1 MHRRERSNVWV
12 VVLVGLLG
20 LFAFPT
26 AAQEKRSPYALP
38 SGRGISGGNFV
49 ARNDFLDINVGP
61 RESNYWAFQFAPN
74 QWGDA
79 VFSEH
84 FPVWTPQWGGVS
96 SFDMEVIQ
104 PFQELIPDRLAEAKL
119 RYRRSDLNQ
128 ELQILRR
135 VQFEPGAVRQFR
147 ITYILTNTGNATIQD
162 LRFFQIIDFDIV
174 DSGGDYAWYNTNSDT
189 VFMNDDRY
197 FRIGFFGS
205 RRSDRHSTG
214 YWSFVLDSD
223 WTDGEL
229 NNQDRFPSTGT
240 TDAGVGLQWNVGDL
254 APGQS
259 WELTVTFVFGG
270 AAGIQ
275 ALIPDRTVGRGREV
289 ILDASAS
296 NSVDQIVSYE
306 WDLDNDGEFDD
317 ATGVQVRWV
326 FNQLGQFLI
335 HVRVRDSAGRED
347 TDSATITVIPDVDLT
362 VASLTVE
369 PSENLKDGTPTTLR
383 AVIRNGGVDPTSGGF
398 YVRFLAGGRFVGERF
413 VSNLAGNSQAEVAV
427 PWRARG
433 GVQQLEV
440 VVDVYNYVP
449 EVEEGNNRSLLNIT
463 PIPPADL
470 AVTEVALSPSEN
482 LVDGQQVQVTVTVT
496 NNGADTVGDFVV
508 RLFVDGGFFGERTVS
523 GGLIG
528 GQSQTVTVPLQ
539 VRARQRSVQAVVDA
553 GDFVGES
560 DEGNNSRELPLPEI
574 PPPDLTVSDLTV
586 SPAENLSHGQRVT
599 LRATVQNIGAT
610 TLVPF
615 RVEFQIAGE
624 TLTQSVTGLQGGQST
639 VVEAVWVAKAGQ
651 HTLRV
656 FADTTRVIPES
667 NEDNNVAERQLPEI
681 TAPDL
686 SVTSIALNP
695 SSGFISGDTVT
706 VAATVQIGGTGRL
719 ISPIPVVLLD
729 NGQRVGTRQLD
740 AGLTAGQNVTLA
752 FSWRVLP
759 GAHTLRVVVDPDNI
773 LPEPNED
780 NNATEQQ
787 VSEIPTPDFALNAV
801 LVPENPFTG
810 QPFRIQ
816 GSVRN
821 GDIATRLNF
830 SVIAEILDINDALV
844 TTDRR
849 NFSNGLPP
857 NGSVDFTF
865 GPFSRMFE
873 WRKVRVRLIFEG
885 DLADA
890 NPDNNT
896 VNFNLPDVPPP
907 DYAVTSVNAVLPSP
921 IGYGQ
926 PVTIRINITNRG
938 GNYRLPVGAPSG
950 IPINV
955 FLNDQLLGNAFVGG
969 LDSGVETTVTFTWV
983 IDRPV
988 NNPTVKVILDPNNQF
1003 PDTDRTNNEAQTSL
1017 TLTVERTDFVAESV
1031 RIVPE
1036 GVPAGRTA
1044 RVEAVVRKGEG
1055 ADYTGRLPV
1064 EVFVD
1069 GVSLGTQVADVRLS
1083 ANEPMA
1089 TLAFNWTVTPGQARR
1104 VRVVVDPRNEIVE
1117 ADETNNTLET
1127 TVDYSATAPDFVVS
1141 SLTFEPQT
1149 GVQQGASVRFTVA
1162 IRNAGAG
1169 VWASDVPVRVTF
1181 NTGFVRTFNL
1191 GNFTPN
1197 EEKQIVFDWL
1207 AVPGSDHVVTV
1218 EIDPE
1223 NRVPESDE
1231 NNNAFSQRLNLVVA
1245 PRPILQITLSA
1256 PPTIVGPGDRVVLGW
1271 EITNSGAAEGTATM
1285 TVSGL
1290 PEGWATV
1297 EPVSGLVPA
1306 NGRLTGQLV
1315 INIPSNWSQAQTF
1328 TITLQ
1333 GQVGTLSLTATQN
1346 LRVETRPIISD
1357 LSPANG
1363 QRLGSTTVTFTWRTQ
1378 LPSTSE
1384 VYIKRPTDT
1393 TYQRFEGE
1401 AGTFHRVVISGLRRN
1416 TSYLFFVRSVSATG
1430 ESQSEERR
1438 IFITNGVI
1446 FSQPEYSAEVR
1457 RDYDQRL
1464 TVTVINTDTRPHTV
1478 KVDLV
1483 DNPYDDAPAGLMGSG
1498 TFDEP
1503 ATINPGEVLTIT
1515 FAAHFQ
1521 DARQT
1526 DYTFRI
1532 RVQTVG
1538 EPELLTDE
1546 AVVRMR
1552 VRQPRANL
1560 QIVQIAEDPLTQV
1573 KTFRVTNI
1581 GDEPATDVTIRP
1593 NDLVAGQVG
1602 MQPLIEHAFLAP
1614 GQSIEFKIFPM
1625 LLPPG
1630 FRPFSPSDIIDA
1642 KVTFENSVPYVG
1654 WNFRPF
1660 DLYILLNGVE
1670 IASLQNTIPLGVFSF
1685 PVPPQAIFPPDVGRS
1700 ARLTMQP
1707 EEVRTLPSEAVQP
1720 IVQKLRSGFNLQVSY
1735 ANRTQQIPVRFFD
1748 NPTRQAGGQFF
1759 IVEKGERMITQQV
1772 QATHCTNQPN
1782 VIVRFSN
1789 GILSA
1794 ELNIRKSN
1802 FNDAHFFN
1810 ASNFKL
1816 DICTRSFKVAVQANS
1831 ETEAR
1836 DIAERLCNV
1845 LTKTPPKPS
1854 AVSVELA
1861 GEGPPFKRG
1870 KPVRVR
1876 AQVTGEGEISVS
1888 TVVAT
1893 FSNGD
1898 TPIALRA
1905 VSANSFEGVWIPTNI
1920 PAGTQTDP
1928 QGNLIFPVTVTV
1940 IASGCGQTATGSRE
1954 TTVKVGGIQIT
1965 ITKPKPEEGFRVD
1978 LPVNG
1983 EARVLIIGKVTD
1995 DEDNGMQ
2002 ATVTAEYWFTELGR
2016 DVPRISSET
2025 KRTSPEG
2032 SFTFDFTSRKPG
2044 ELLVKLF
2051 ANPENNREL
2060 RAFKR
2065 VQGLIL
2071 YKVQLRIAKEGYEF
2085 YRGQKDGQPISELPR
2100 EGDAVKIEIPSA
2112 ETEDLKEIKVQVYGL
2127 QPNNENPPKLEWRPL
2142 KDVVVEVVGGGST
2155 NTNAEG
2161 VAVVPVN
2168 RQASKVIEFSLD
2180 MKPKLDVKIATVPRA
2195 FLARPE
2201 SEGQIWVFLG
2211 KNLSNPTYPQGTQ
2224 PQVRGD
2230 FLVTGRRFRITVTQG
2245 NLTNEIARPLESNP
2259 IAHAVTYNPPQA
2271 LNVGFVE
2278 VKVTAE
2284 DITEDRDKPLYR
2296 AEATFRVFRDAF
2308 LTFHKEGF
2316 EDPEP
2321 RKVDLVEQ
2329 NGLRVLPGIIEGFLV
2344 ALKPGRPIVGADV
2357 TLTYPELERT
2367 IKTQGQY
2374 QRPQEAEIQRDA
2386 GKFRFEV
2393 DANRPEW
2400 TLTDPVRMSFIPEID
2415 RLANTVSQQ
2424 IGSLGYRLPDFSE
2437 RFGFGTEFPYL
2448 WELRYQTDPEKVRK
2462 VIEAA
2467 QRLQAYAELVG
2478 TAHPHMKEY
2487 VKEAVSAVVD
2497 FVIDLLTAKIADL
2510 IVGSVK
2516 VGKGV
2521 GIGKTS
2527 FWKGA
2532 LSERLRQSLVDS
2544 GMNPEK
2550 ARQITERI
2558 VNESLIPNVSR
2569 YKGLTDDVR
2578 YEVRNFLAEL
2588 RQAGEEIT
2596 DDQITAATLALSSY
2610 RKELYEALKDLIG
2623 STLKADIKGMLQSA
2637 LSALGFNLKTNN
2649 ELLDKIIDQVL
2660 GKIAEALQS
2669 GANIVSW
2676 TSNLPDL
2683 VAEGLISF
2691 PLVPEVHTDGLLA
2704 FPLLSGIGYRSRTQR
2719 SLETLLFRF
2728 GRYEFEGDTPTLVGK
2743 IQAAKQNV
2751 EGVRRVFETVTS
2763 PVSNIT
2769 RAIAN
2774 HFDRQQVLT
2783 GQEHFFNKAAQFVA
2797 DIAEGILPV
2806 KTLLTVVLAPV
2817 AVSATEQLQI
2827 LAFRDALGAP
2837 YPPLPG
2843 GITPDQMLGSSIAY
2857 ILNFVSDFGRL
2868 APVPSRSR
2876 QLSEY
2881 ADIVN
2886 QVRTALQQ
2894 NNYERVL
2901 QLAGAL
2907 AVASAAISDAMRAK
2921 DVLVLTAVPI
2931 AHERDSNFPASARQ
2945 ASQAADRA
2953 DVARRHFLLQ
2963 LGSYLAAEDEESR
2976 DRALSAANEALQRTN
2991 EAMGL
2996 LDAAIQRLQS
3006 LGVPIPPLL
3015 RVSHTEEQLSETQW
3029 RINFTVTN
3037 LGGQSSPPVTVRFV
3051 PTSGIQ
3057 LSQTTWSLSS
3067 IAPNASQSFTVTA
3080 QLPNRMGGGVGFVR
3094 VTLEQFEVAFVP
3106 TVVLLTSADSVPPTI
3121 TDLIPAG
3128 NSTVRTRNPI
3138 IAATVSDPISGL
3150 DLAFLR
3156 MTLDGQPV
3164 EASYDPTTRRFS
3176 FQAQDLTEGQHTVVV
3191 EASDNEGNTSRREW
3205 QFVVDL
3211 SAPVEVTDLTLSPE
3225 PFSPNGDGLDDTLTV
3240 SFRLSG
3246 DASLTV
3252 KAVDSE
3258 GNTVKTLANEQPF
3271 TAGEHTLV
3279 WDGTTDGGE
3288 PAPDGAYTIQIVA
3301 TPRSPQQPLAQSL
3314 ARLTRAPL
3322 SITNVSITPSTV
3334 RLTKETVNIAFNLSQ
3349 QATVQ
3354 VKVYAGESTEDDGFV
3369 VRTLTLP
3376 NAPRGTNTVTWDG
3389 RTDDGRFVPAGTYTI
3404 AVEAD
3409 AVTMTTRLALAGQVQ
3424 VRSLPDL
3431 MPVTIVTSEQNGSTR
3446 LSAVVR
3452 NIGGETAQN
3461 VVVRFF
3467 HQDAPIGEATIS
3479 AIPPD
3484 AEGTAELLWDPHR
3497 GLLTR
3502 DVVVIADPDARI
3514 DELEEFNN
3522 RLQMSVEVAPMR
3534 ITHLLPE
3541 GVALVSVPIQLLDP
3555 SPQAVFG
3562 FASPEET
3569 KVAWWDP
3576 QKAGEI
3582 KYRFANELPAI
3593 EPGKGYFVKLPSER
3607 AIQLAGV
3614 PVRTQDN
3621 APHVL
3626 NLQPGWNLIGLPRLG
3641 SVALRDVRVKRPS
3654 DPDTAAIAFIQPGN
3668 PLVEP
3673 YAWTYSNAER
3683 RYQLVYPDIGEFSTL
3698 DVFKGYW
3705 VYAHEPCQLLIPAQ
3719 SRSVL
3724 VTRKRSQMD
3733 GWFFRIEAEAGEFRD
3748 VVVVGKSANRM
3759 WAQKPPASPEGQT
3772 VRLSL
3777 VDEQGRAWG
3786 AVVSDGDRRMRW
3798 RLLLEVDKGVEKV
3811 ALKFPDLGYLPKG
3824 LSAYLVDEA
3833 TGQRRYLRTTPAVT
3847 VTFTPNRGVA
3857 EQRIFQLVIV
3867 QGETGLLRIVGLKA
3881 ESLRGQGVAIQ
3892 FGLTRPAQTQVEVL
3906 TLTGRRISLL
3916 EASQQ
3921 RTAGHHRLLWQRNG
3935 VNGQPIP
3942 QGIYLVRITAVDEE
3956 GRQVQATTT
3965 LHLR

>member
-1 MHRRERSNVWV
+1 VQRCRQSIVWA

-61 RESNYWAFQFAPN
+61 RGSNYWAFQFAPN

-104 PFQELIPDRLAEAKL
+104 PFQELVPDRLAEAKL
-119 RYRRSDLNQ
+119 RYRRTDLNQ

-147 ITYILTNTGNATIQD
+147 ITYILTNTGNATIPD

-174 DSGGDYAWYNTNSDT
+174 DPGGDYAWYNANSDT

-214 YWSFVLDSD
+214 FWSFVLNSD

-229 NNQDRFPSTGT
+229 NNQDRYPSTGT

-335 HVRVRDSAGRED
+335 HVRVRDSAGRVD

-369 PSENLKDGTPTTLR
+369 PSENLKDGTPTTLK
-383 AVIRNGGVDPTSGGF
+383 AVIRNTGVDPTSSGF

-413 VSNLAGNSQAEVAV
+413 VSNLAGGGQTEVAL

-433 GVQQLEV
+433 GVQQLEAIA
-440 VVDVYNYVP
+440 DVYNNVP
-449 EVEEGNNRSLLNIT
+449 EVEEGNNRSLLNMT

-470 AVTEVALSPSEN
+470 TVTELALSPSEN

-496 NNGADTVGDFVV
+496 NNGADTVGDFTV
-508 RLFVDGGFFGERTVS
+508 RLFVDGGFFGERTIS
-523 GGLIG
+523 GGLVG
-528 GQSQTVTVPLQ
+528 GQSQTITVPLQ
-539 VRARQRSVQAVVDA
+539 VRARQRTVQAVVDA

-560 DEGNNSRELPLPEI
+560 DEGNNSREISLPEI
-574 PPPDLTVSDLTV
+574 PLPDLTISDLTV

-624 TLTQSVTGLQGGQST
+624 TLTQSVAGLQGGQST

-695 SSGFISGDTVT
+695 QSGFVSGDTVT
-706 VAATVQIGGTGRL
+706 VAVTVQIGGTGRL
-719 ISPIPVVLLD
+719 IAPIPVILLD

-759 GAHTLRVVVDPDNI
+759 GAHTLRAVVDPDNI
-773 LPEPNED
+773 LPEPNEE

-830 SVIAEILDINDALV
+830 SVIAEILDANDAIA

-865 GPFSRMFE
+865 GPFSRLFE
-873 WRKVRVRLIFEG
+873 WRKVRVRLVFEG
-885 DLADA
+885 NLADA
-890 NPDNNT
+890 NPANDVAT
-896 VNFNLPDVPPP
+896 FNLPDVPPP
-907 DYAVTSVNAVLPSP
+907 DYAVTSVNAVLPP
-921 IGYGQ
+921 TIGYGQ
-926 PVTIRINITNRG
+926 PVTIRINITNQG
-938 GNYRLPVGAPSG
+938 GNYRLPVGFTAG

-988 NNPTVKVILDPNNQF
+988 NNPTVKVILDPNGQF
-1003 PDTDRTNNEAQTSL
+1003 PDADRTNNEAQTSL
-1017 TLTVERTDFVAESV
+1017 TLTVERTDFVAESA

-1044 RVEAVVRKGEG
+1044 RVEVVVRKGEG

-1069 GVSLGTQVADVRLS
+1069 GVSLGTQVADVRLN

-1089 TLAFNWTVTPGQARR
+1089 TFAFNWTVTPGQARR

-1169 VWASDVPVRVTF
+1169 AWASDVPVRVTF

-1191 GNFTPN
+1191 GNFAPN

-1231 NNNAFSQRLNLVVA
+1231 TNNALTQRLNLTVA
-1245 PRPILQITLSA
+1245 PRPILQLNLSA
-1256 PPTIVGPGDRVVLGW
+1256 PPSLVGPGDRVVLSW

-1290 PEGWATV
+1290 PDGWATV

-1306 NGRLTGQLV
+1306 NGRLTGQLIITV
-1315 INIPSNWSQAQTF
+1315 PSNWSQSQTF
-1328 TITLQ
+1328 AVTLQ

-1346 LRVETRPIISD
+1346 LRVETRPIITD
-1357 LSPANG
+1357 ISPANN

-1384 VYIKRPTDT
+1384 VYIKRPTDA

-1401 AGTFHRVVISGLRRN
+1401 AGTFHRVVVSGLRRN
-1416 TSYLFFVRSVSATG
+1416 TSYLFYVRSVSATG

-1438 IFITNGVI
+1438 IFITSGVV

-1464 TVTVINTDTRPHTV
+1464 TVAVINTDTRPHTV

-1483 DNPYDDAPAGLMGSG
+1483 DNPYDDAPAGLMGPG

-1503 ATINPGEVLTIT
+1503 ATINPGEALTIT

-1526 DYTFRI
+1526 DYTFRM

-1538 EPELLTDE
+1538 EPESLTDE
-1546 AVVRMR
+1546 AIVRMR

-1642 KVTFENSVPYVG
+1642 RVTFENSVPYVG

-1685 PVPPQAIFPPDVGRS
+1685 PIPPQAIFPPDVGRS

-1707 EEVRTLPSEAVQP
+1707 EEVRTLPAEAVQP

-1802 FNDAHFFN
+1802 FNDAHFLN

-1854 AVSVELA
+1854 TVSVELA

-1876 AQVTGEGEISVS
+1876 AVVTGDGEISVS

-1920 PAGTQTDP
+1920 PAGTQTDQ

-1940 IASGCGQTATGSRE
+1940 VASGCGQTATGSRE

-1965 ITKPKPEEGFRVD
+1965 IEKPKPEEGFRVD

-1983 EARVLIIGKVTD
+1983 EALVLIAGKVTD
-1995 DEDNGMQ
+1995 DENNGLR
-2002 ATVTAEYWFTELGR
+2002 ATVTAEFWFTELGR
-2016 DVPRISSET
+2016 DVPRVSSET
-2025 KRTSPEG
+2025 KQTSPEG
-2032 SFTFDFTSRKPG
+2032 SFAFGFTTRKPG

-2060 RAFKR
+2060 QAFKR
-2065 VQGLIL
+2065 VQGFIA
-2071 YKVQLRIAKEGYEF
+2071 YKIQLNVAKDDYEF
-2085 YRGQKDGQPISELPR
+2085 VRGQKDGSRINQLP
-2100 EGDAVKIEIPSA
+2100 IEISSS
-2112 ETEDLKEIKVQVYGL
+2112 ETPDLKEIKVMVFAF
-2127 QPNNENPPKLEWRPL
+2127 QPNEENPPRLERKPL
-2142 KDVVVEVVGGGST
+2142 KDAVVEIVGGGSVRT
-2155 NTNAEG
+2155 NDAGIAT
-2161 VAVVPVN
+2161 VPVN
-2168 RQASKVIEFSLD
+2168 SRANRVVEVTVD
-2180 MKPKLDVKIATVPRA
+2180 MKPKLDVKIAPVPKA

-2211 KNLSNPTYPQGTQ
+2211 KNLSEPTYPQPTT

-2230 FLVTGRRFRITVTQG
+2230 YLVTGRRFKVTVG
-2245 NLTNEIARPLESNP
+2245 RDEKEKDEKIATPLESNP
-2259 IAHAVTYNPPQA
+2259 VVHAVPYKPPQA
-2271 LNVGFVE
+2271 LDVGFIE
-2278 VKVTAE
+2278 VTVTAE
-2284 DITEDRDKPLYR
+2284 DITEGESEPLYR
-2296 AEATFRVFRDAF
+2296 AEAKFRVFRDAF

-2316 EDPEP
+2316 KDPEP

-2357 TLTYPELERT
+2357 TLTYPDLEQT
-2367 IKTQGQY
+2367 VKTQGQY
-2374 QRPQEAEIQRDA
+2374 QRPQDAEVQPDA

-2393 DANRPEW
+2393 DTNRPTW
-2400 TLTDPVRMSFIPEID
+2400 SLTDPVRMSFVPDID
-2415 RLANTVSQQ
+2415 RLANSVNQQ
-2424 IGSLGYRLPDFSE
+2424 IGSLGYRLPDFNE

-2478 TAHPHMKEY
+2478 TAHPNMKEY
-2487 VKEAVSAVVD
+2487 VKEAVKAIVN
-2497 FVIDLLTAKIADL
+2497 FVIDLITGKIAD
-2510 IVGSVK
+2510 IITSSIK
-2516 VGKGV
+2516 AGKG
-2521 GIGKTS
+2521 IGFTN
-2527 FWKGA
+2527 
-2532 LSERLRQSLVDS
+2532 SLKETIYQRFSRADLPP
-2544 GMNPEK
+2544 G
-2550 ARQITERI
+2550 TLD
-2558 VNESLIPNVSR
+2558 LIPAIINDAIATSIR
-2569 YKGLTDDVR
+2569 RHKGLTDEALGDVVIYLKAR
-2578 YEVRNFLAEL
+2578 TSLTDQEIEKVMEVLM
-2588 RQAGEEIT
+2588 
-2596 DDQITAATLALSSY
+2596 DY
-2610 RKELYEALKDLIG
+2610 RKDLHEAVSSMVSSG
-2623 STLKADIKGMLQSA
+2623 LKADLKGAIQSA

-2649 ELLDKIIDQVL
+2649 DLLDKIIDKVL
-2660 GKIAEALQS
+2660 EKVAEALQA
-2669 GANIVSW
+2669 GANITSW

-2691 PLVPEVHTDGLLA
+2691 PLVPEVHTDNLLA
-2704 FPLLSGIGYRSRTQR
+2704 FPLVSGIGYRSRTQR
-2719 SLETLLFRF
+2719 SLETLLSRF
-2728 GRYEFEGDTPTLVGK
+2728 GKYEFQGDTPTLVGK
-2743 IQAAKQNV
+2743 IQTAQQNV
-2751 EGVRRVFETVTS
+2751 AGVRQVFDTVTS
-2763 PVSNIT
+2763 PISNIT

-2797 DIAEGILPV
+2797 SIVDEILPI

-2837 YPPLPG
+2837 YPPFPG
-2843 GITPDQMLGSSIAY
+2843 GITPDQILGSSLAY
-2857 ILNFVSDFGRL
+2857 ILNFVSGGGRL
-2868 APVPSRSR
+2868 APLPSRSR

-2881 ADIVN
+2881 ADMVN
-2886 QVRTALQQ
+2886 QIKAALQQ

-2901 QLAGAL
+2901 QLAPAL
-2907 AVASAAISDAMRAK
+2907 ASASAAVADAMRAK
-2921 DVLVLTAVPI
+2921 DVLVLTAVPV
-2931 AHERDSNFPASARQ
+2931 AHERDGNFPASARQ
-2945 ASQAADRA
+2945 ASQAADQS
-2953 DVARRHFLLQ
+2953 DVARRRFLLQ
-2963 LGSYLAAEDEESR
+2963 LGSYLAAEDEEAR
-2976 DRALSAANEALQRTN
+2976 DRALSAADEALQKTS

-3006 LGVPIPPLL
+3006 LGVSIPPLL

-3037 LGGQSSPPVTVRFV
+3037 LGGQSSPPVTVRFT

-3057 LSQTTWSLSS
+3057 LSQTTWSLPSL
-3067 IAPNASQSFTVTA
+3067 APNASQSLTVTA
-3080 QLPNRMGGGVGFVR
+3080 QLPNRMAGGLGFVR
-3094 VTLEQFEVAFVP
+3094 VTLEQFDVSFVP
-3106 TVVLLTSADSVPPTI
+3106 TIVLLTTGDAVPPTI
-3121 TDLIPAG
+3121 TDLTPPDNA
-3128 NSTVRTRNPI
+3128 TVRTRTPV
-3138 IAATVSDPISGL
+3138 IAASVADPISGL
-3150 DLAFLR
+3150 NLASLR

-3176 FQAQDLTEGQHTVVV
+3176 FRAQDLAEGQHTVTV
-3191 EASDNEGNTSRREW
+3191 EATDNEGNTSRREW
-3205 QFVVDL
+3205 RFVVNL
-3211 SAPVEVTDLTLSPE
+3211 SAPIEVTDLTLSPE
-3225 PFSPNGDGLDDTLTV
+3225 PFSPDGDGLDDTLSI

-3246 DASLTV
+3246 DANLTV
-3252 KAVDSE
+3252 KVVDSA
-3258 GNTVKTLANEQPF
+3258 GNTVKTLSNEQPF
-3271 TAGEHTLV
+3271 SAGEHTLT
-3279 WDGTTDGGE
+3279 WDGTTDSGE
-3288 PAPDGAYTIQIVA
+3288 PAPDGEYTVQITA
-3301 TPRSPQQPLAQSL
+3301 TPRSRQQPLAQSI
-3314 ARLTRAPL
+3314 ARLTRSPL
-3322 SITNVSITPSTV
+3322 SITSVSVTPSTI

-3389 RTDDGRFVPAGTYTI
+3389 RTDDGRFVAAGTYTI
-3404 AVEAD
+3404 AIEAD
-3409 AVTMTTRLALAGQVQ
+3409 AVTMTTRLALAGQVR

-3461 VVVRFF
+3461 VVVRFL
-3467 HQDAPIGEATIS
+3467 HQDVPIGDATVS
-3479 AIPPD
+3479 EIP
-3484 AEGTAELLWDPHR
+3484 ANGEVTVEILWDAHR

-3502 DVVVIADPDARI
+3502 DVVVVADPDARI

-3576 QKAGEI
+3576 QKAGES

-3654 DPDTAAIAFIQPGN
+3654 DPDTAAIAFVQPGN

-3724 VTRKRSQMD
+3724 VTRKRSQID

-3759 WAQKPPASPEGQT
+3759 WAQKPPASPEGQV

-3777 VDEQGRAWG
+3777 LDEQGRAWG

-3798 RLLLEVDKGVEKV
+3798 RLLLEADGGVEKV
-3811 ALKFPDLGYLPKG
+3811 VLKFPDLGYLPKG

-3847 VTFTPNRGVA
+3847 VTFTPNRGMA
-3857 EQRIFQLVIV
+3857 ERRIFQLVIV
-3867 QGETGLLRIVGLKA
+3867 TGETGLLRIVGLKA

-3935 VNGQPIP
+3935 INGQPIP

>member
-1 MHRRERSNVWV
+1 V
-12 VVLVGLLG
+12 
-20 LFAFPT
+20 
-26 AAQEKRSPYALP
+26 
-38 SGRGISGGNFV
+38 
-49 ARNDFLDINVGP
+49 
-61 RESNYWAFQFAPN
+61 
-74 QWGDA
+74 
-79 VFSEH
+79 
-84 FPVWTPQWGGVS
+84 
-96 SFDMEVIQ
+96 
-104 PFQELIPDRLAEAKL
+104 
-119 RYRRSDLNQ
+119 
-128 ELQILRR
+128 
-135 VQFEPGAVRQFR
+135 
-147 ITYILTNTGNATIQD
+147 
-162 LRFFQIIDFDIV
+162 
-174 DSGGDYAWYNTNSDT
+174 
-189 VFMNDDRY
+189 
-197 FRIGFFGS
+197 
-205 RRSDRHSTG
+205 
-214 YWSFVLDSD
+214 
-223 WTDGEL
+223 
-229 NNQDRFPSTGT
+229 
-240 TDAGVGLQWNVGDL
+240 
-254 APGQS
+254 
-259 WELTVTFVFGG
+259 
-270 AAGIQ
+270 
-275 ALIPDRTVGRGREV
+275 
-289 ILDASAS
+289 
-296 NSVDQIVSYE
+296 
-306 WDLDNDGEFDD
+306 
-317 ATGVQVRWV
+317 
-326 FNQLGQFLI
+326 
-335 HVRVRDSAGRED
+335 
-347 TDSATITVIPDVDLT
+347 
-362 VASLTVE
+362 
-369 PSENLKDGTPTTLR
+369 
-383 AVIRNGGVDPTSGGF
+383 
-398 YVRFLAGGRFVGERF
+398 
-413 VSNLAGNSQAEVAV
+413 
-427 PWRARG
+427 
-433 GVQQLEV
+433 
-440 VVDVYNYVP
+440 
-449 EVEEGNNRSLLNIT
+449 
-463 PIPPADL
+463 
-470 AVTEVALSPSEN
+470 
-482 LVDGQQVQVTVTVT
+482 
-496 NNGADTVGDFVV
+496 
-508 RLFVDGGFFGERTVS
+508 
-523 GGLIG
+523 
-528 GQSQTVTVPLQ
+528 
-539 VRARQRSVQAVVDA
+539 
-553 GDFVGES
+553 
-560 DEGNNSRELPLPEI
+560 
-574 PPPDLTVSDLTV
+574 
-586 SPAENLSHGQRVT
+586 
-599 LRATVQNIGAT
+599 
-610 TLVPF
+610 
-615 RVEFQIAGE
+615 
-624 TLTQSVTGLQGGQST
+624 
-639 VVEAVWVAKAGQ
+639 
-651 HTLRV
+651 
-656 FADTTRVIPES
+656 
-667 NEDNNVAERQLPEI
+667 
-681 TAPDL
+681 
-686 SVTSIALNP
+686 
-695 SSGFISGDTVT
+695 
-706 VAATVQIGGTGRL
+706 
-719 ISPIPVVLLD
+719 
-729 NGQRVGTRQLD
+729 
-740 AGLTAGQNVTLA
+740 
-752 FSWRVLP
+752 
-759 GAHTLRVVVDPDNI
+759 PDN
-773 LPEPNED
+773 P
-780 NNATEQQ
+780 
-787 VSEIPTPDFALNAV
+787 V
-801 LVPENPFTG
+801 TG

-816 GSVRN
+816 GAIRN
-821 GDIATRLNF
+821 GEVATRLNF
-830 SVIAEILDINDALV
+830 SVVTEILGANDAAV
-844 TTDRR
+844 ITDRR
-849 NFSNGLPP
+849 DFSNGLPP
-857 NGSVDFTF
+857 NGSVDFAF

-873 WRKVRVRLIFEG
+873 WRKVRVRLFFEG
-885 DLADA
+885 NLADA
-890 NPDNNT
+890 NAANNT
-896 VNFNLPDVPPP
+896 AVFTLPDVPPP
-907 DYAVTSVNAVLPSP
+907 DYAVTSVNAVLPP
-921 IGYGQ
+921 TIGYGQ

-988 NNPTVKVILDPNNQF
+988 NNPTVKVILDPNGQF
-1003 PDTDRTNNEAQTSL
+1003 PDADRTNNEAQTSL

-1044 RVEAVVRKGEG
+1044 RVEVVVRKGEG

-1069 GVSLGTQVADVRLS
+1069 GVSLGTQVADVRLN

-1089 TLAFNWTVTPGQARR
+1089 TFAFNWTVTPGQARR

-1169 VWASDVPVRVTF
+1169 AWASDVSVRVSF
-1181 NTGFVRTFNL
+1181 NTGFVRNFVLSNL
-1191 GNFTPN
+1191 APN
-1197 EEKQIVFDWL
+1197 EERQIVFDWL

-1231 NNNAFSQRLNLVVA
+1231 TNNALTQRLNLTVA
-1245 PRPILQITLSA
+1245 PRPILQLNLSA
-1256 PPTIVGPGDRVVLGW
+1256 PPSLVGPGDRVVLSW

-1290 PEGWATV
+1290 PDGWATV

-1306 NGRLTGQLV
+1306 NGRLTGQLIITV
-1315 INIPSNWSQAQTF
+1315 PSNWSQSQTF
-1328 TITLQ
+1328 AVTLQ

-1346 LRVETRPIISD
+1346 LRVETRPIITD
-1357 LSPANG
+1357 ISPANN

-1384 VYIKRPTDT
+1384 VYIKRPTDA

-1401 AGTFHRVVISGLRRN
+1401 AGTFHRVVVSGLRRN
-1416 TSYLFFVRSVSATG
+1416 TSYLFYVRSVSATG

-1438 IFITNGVI
+1438 IFITSGVV

-1457 RDYDQRL
+1457 RDYDQHL
-1464 TVTVINTDTRPHTV
+1464 TVAVINMDTRPHTV

-1483 DNPYDDAPAGLMGSG
+1483 DNPYDDAPAGLRGPG

-1503 ATINPGEVLTIT
+1503 ATINPGEALTIT

-1526 DYTFRI
+1526 DYTFRM

-1538 EPELLTDE
+1538 EPEPLTDE
-1546 AVVRMR
+1546 AIVRMR

-1642 KVTFENSVPYVG
+1642 RVTFENSVPYVG

-1685 PVPPQAIFPPDVGRS
+1685 PIPPQAIFPPDVGRS

-1707 EEVRTLPSEAVQP
+1707 EEVRTLPAEAVQP

-1735 ANRTQQIPVRFFD
+1735 ANRTQQIPIRFFD

-1772 QATHCTNQPN
+1772 QATHCTNQSN

-1802 FNDAHFFN
+1802 FNDAHFLN

-1854 AVSVELA
+1854 TVSVELA
-1861 GEGPPFKRG
+1861 GEGPPFKQG

-1876 AQVTGEGEISVS
+1876 AVVTGDGEISVS

-1920 PAGTQTDP
+1920 PAGTQTDQ

-1940 IASGCGQTATGSRE
+1940 VASGCGQTATGSRE

-1965 ITKPKPEEGFRVD
+1965 IEKPKPEEGFRVD

-1983 EARVLIIGKVTD
+1983 EALVLIAGKVTD
-1995 DEDNGMQ
+1995 EENNGLR
-2002 ATVTAEYWFTELGR
+2002 ATVTAEFWFTELGR
-2016 DVPRISSET
+2016 DVPRVSSET
-2025 KRTSPEG
+2025 KQTSPGG
-2032 SFTFDFTSRKPG
+2032 SFAFDFTTRKPG

-2060 RAFKR
+2060 QAFKR
-2065 VQGLIL
+2065 VQGFIA
-2071 YKVQLRIAKEGYEF
+2071 YKIQLKVAKDDYEF
-2085 YRGQKDGQPISELPR
+2085 VRGQKDGSRINQLP
-2100 EGDAVKIEIPSA
+2100 IEIPSS
-2112 ETEDLKEIKVQVYGL
+2112 ETPDLKEIKVKVFAF
-2127 QPNNENPPKLEWRPL
+2127 QPNEENPPRLERKPL
-2142 KDVVVEVVGGGST
+2142 KDAVVEIVGGGSVRT
-2155 NTNAEG
+2155 NDAGIAT
-2161 VAVVPVN
+2161 VPVN
-2168 RQASKVIEFSLD
+2168 SRASKVIEVTVD
-2180 MKPKLDVKIATVPRA
+2180 MKPKLDVKIAPVQKA

-2211 KNLSNPTYPQGTQ
+2211 KNLSEPTYPQPTK

-2230 FLVTGRRFRITVTQG
+2230 YLVTGRRFKVTVG
-2245 NLTNEIARPLESNP
+2245 RDEKEKDEKIATPLESNP
-2259 IAHAVTYNPPQA
+2259 VVHAVPYKPPQA
-2271 LNVGFVE
+2271 LDVGFIE
-2278 VKVTAE
+2278 VTVTAE
-2284 DITEDRDKPLYR
+2284 DITEGESEPLYR
-2296 AEATFRVFRDAF
+2296 AEAKFRVFRDAF

-2316 EDPEP
+2316 KDPEP

-2329 NGLRVLPGIIEGFLV
+2329 DGLQVLPGIIEGFLV
-2344 ALKPGRPIVGADV
+2344 ALKPGRPIVGADA
-2357 TLTYPELERT
+2357 TLTYPDLERT

-2374 QRPQEAEIQRDA
+2374 QRPQDAEVQPDA

-2393 DANRPEW
+2393 DTNRPTW
-2400 TLTDPVRMSFIPEID
+2400 SLTDPVRMSFVPEID
-2415 RLANTVSQQ
+2415 RLANSVNQQ
-2424 IGSLGYRLPDFSE
+2424 IGSLGYRLPDFNE
-2437 RFGFGTEFPYL
+2437 RFGFRTEFPYL

-2478 TAHPHMKEY
+2478 TAHPNMKEY
-2487 VKEAVSAVVD
+2487 VKEAVSALVDLVV
-2497 FVIDLLTAKIADL
+2497 DLLTAKIADL
-2510 IVGSVK
+2510 IVGSIK
-2516 VGKGV
+2516 VGKGI

-2532 LSERLRQSLVDS
+2532 LSKRLSQSLVDS

-2558 VNESLIPNVSR
+2558 INESLIPNVSS

-2596 DDQITAATLALSSY
+2596 DDQITAVTLALSSY
-2610 RKELYEALKDLIG
+2610 RKELYESLKDLIG

-2649 ELLDKIIDQVL
+2649 ELLDKIIDKVL
-2660 GKIAEALQS
+2660 EKVVEALQE
-2669 GANIVSW
+2669 GANITSW
-2676 TSNLPDL
+2676 VSNLPDL

-2691 PLVPEVHTDGLLA
+2691 PLVPEVHTDNLLA
-2704 FPLLSGIGYRSRTQR
+2704 FPLVSGIGYRSRTQQ
-2719 SLETLLFRF
+2719 SLETLLSRF
-2728 GRYEFEGDTPTLVGK
+2728 GKYEFQGDTPTLVGK
-2743 IQAAKQNV
+2743 IQTAQQNV
-2751 EGVRRVFETVTS
+2751 AGVRQVFDTVTS
-2763 PVSNIT
+2763 PISNIT

-2797 DIAEGILPV
+2797 SIVDEILPI

-2837 YPPLPG
+2837 YPPG
-2843 GITPDQMLGSSIAY
+2843 GQMLVSSLDY
-2857 ILNFVSDFGRL
+2857 ILNFVSGGGRL
-2868 APVPSRSR
+2868 APLPSRSR

-2886 QVRTALQQ
+2886 QIKAALQQ

-2901 QLAGAL
+2901 QLAPAL
-2907 AVASAAISDAMRAK
+2907 ASASAAVADAMRAK
-2921 DVLVLTAVPI
+2921 DVLVLTAVPV

-2945 ASQAADRA
+2945 ASQAADQS
-2953 DVARRHFLLQ
+2953 DVARRRFLLQ
-2963 LGSYLAAEDEESR
+2963 LGSYLAAEDEEAR
-2976 DRALSAANEALQRTN
+2976 DRALSAADEALQKTS

-2996 LDAAIQRLQS
+2996 LDAAIQRFQS
-3006 LGVPIPPLL
+3006 LGVSIPPLL

-3037 LGGQSSPPVTVRFV
+3037 LGGQSSPPVTVRFT

-3057 LSQTTWSLSS
+3057 LSQTTWSLPSL
-3067 IAPNASQSFTVTA
+3067 APNASQSLTVTA
-3080 QLPNRMGGGVGFVR
+3080 QLPNRMAGGLGFVR
-3094 VTLEQFEVAFVP
+3094 VTLEQFDVSFVP
-3106 TVVLLTSADSVPPTI
+3106 TIVLLTTGDAVPPII
-3121 TDLIPAG
+3121 TDLTPLDNA
-3128 NSTVRTRNPI
+3128 TVRTRTPV
-3138 IAATVSDPISGL
+3138 IAASVADPISGL
-3150 DLAFLR
+3150 NLASLR

-3176 FQAQDLTEGQHTVVV
+3176 FRAQNLAEGQHTVTV
-3191 EASDNEGNTSRREW
+3191 EATDNEGNTSRREW
-3205 QFVVDL
+3205 RFVVNL

-3225 PFSPNGDGLDDTLTV
+3225 PFSPNGDGLDDTLSI

-3246 DASLTV
+3246 DANLTV
-3252 KAVDSE
+3252 KVVDSA
-3258 GNTVKTLANEQPF
+3258 GNTVKTLSNEQPF
-3271 TAGEHTLV
+3271 SAGEHTLT
-3279 WDGTTDGGE
+3279 WDGTTDSGE
-3288 PAPDGAYTIQIVA
+3288 PAPDGEYTVQITA
-3301 TPRSPQQPLAQSL
+3301 TPRSRQQPLAQSI
-3314 ARLTRAPL
+3314 ARLTRSPL
-3322 SITNVSITPSTV
+3322 SITSVSVTPSTI

-3376 NAPRGTNTVTWDG
+3376 NTPRGTNTVTWDG
-3389 RTDDGRFVPAGTYTI
+3389 RTDDGRFVAAGTYTI
-3404 AVEAD
+3404 AIEAD
-3409 AVTMTTRLALAGQVQ
+3409 AVTMTTRLALAGQVR

-3461 VVVRFF
+3461 VVVRFL
-3467 HQDAPIGEATIS
+3467 HQDVPIGDATVS
-3479 AIPPD
+3479 EIP
-3484 AEGTAELLWDPHR
+3484 ANGEVTVEILWDAHR

-3502 DVVVIADPDARI
+3502 DVVVVADPDARI

-3582 KYRFANELPAI
+3582 KYRYANEIPTI

-3607 AIQLAGV
+3607 DIAMDWLASEGFRRC
-3614 PVRTQDN
+3614 PICLEPATRLELNRFAEPQ
-3621 APHVL
+3621 VL
-3626 NLQPGWNLIGLPRLG
+3626 LPLNEIASQATER
-3641 SVALRDVRVKRPS
+3641 
-3654 DPDTAAIAFIQPGN
+3654 DTAVHRFRQP
-3668 PLVEP
+3668 
-3673 YAWTYSNAER
+3673 
-3683 RYQLVYPDIGEFSTL
+3683 
-3698 DVFKGYW
+3698 
-3705 VYAHEPCQLLIPAQ
+3705 
-3719 SRSVL
+3719 
-3724 VTRKRSQMD
+3724 
-3733 GWFFRIEAEAGEFRD
+3733 
-3748 VVVVGKSANRM
+3748 
-3759 WAQKPPASPEGQT
+3759 
-3772 VRLSL
+3772 
-3777 VDEQGRAWG
+3777 
-3786 AVVSDGDRRMRW
+3786 
-3798 RLLLEVDKGVEKV
+3798 
-3811 ALKFPDLGYLPKG
+3811 
-3824 LSAYLVDEA
+3824 
-3833 TGQRRYLRTTPAVT
+3833 
-3847 VTFTPNRGVA
+3847 
-3857 EQRIFQLVIV
+3857 
-3867 QGETGLLRIVGLKA
+3867 
-3881 ESLRGQGVAIQ
+3881 
-3892 FGLTRPAQTQVEVL
+3892 
-3906 TLTGRRISLL
+3906 
-3916 EASQQ
+3916 
-3921 RTAGHHRLLWQRNG
+3921 
-3935 VNGQPIP
+3935 
-3942 QGIYLVRITAVDEE
+3942 
-3956 GRQVQATTT
+3956 
-3965 LHLR
+3965 